1 MGAIMFP
8 ELPVIVY
15 IYRSYV
21 WRNAQIT
28 GAIVL
33 YELQFIVYIV
43 CMFKRCA
50 VPKFVQSTRPF
61 AWMAASSGMPR
72 ILKQRLGVAKLV
84 LDDCSD
90 DQRQAISA
98 AQSRAI
104 RATVQ
109 VELPHMTPVE
119 IASAM
124 LDIQKIAFT
133 VQDQQ
138 DLQNVFVPVKRSDLQ
153 DFRHIEDC
161 FTESEWD
168 VTLDAQH
175 TPERTLITFLHGK
188 AQALGCRWPNE
199 YTLKRWSVFV
209 IMLKQRAMQM
219 PHFNVTISEFE
230 RVRNI
235 SKREFHRSVR
245 IMRPLEPPLTPPPAI
260 PGKDD
265 PLFLATFPALGEQP
279 IASRIQKGQIDFF
292 DNQFRC
298 RGAHLVGDH
307 TLGTMSSSSSAF
319 DMQRPAIDL
328 GGAGIGKF
336 AECMMQSMNQMV
348 RTLMSPQQSRFR
360 REGSFGIEV
369 LDEDGQ
375 SQQDRRT
382 LQIFRPPRQQVMNHC
397 EHIQDR
403 PAINDADVETS
414 PPDRPKPS
422 VDPAPAPS
430 KAPEAF
436 VEETSEENGGQLQK
450 LLAAFGTSR
459 KSQKAKATAAK
470 PAKSSTALK
479 RPAGA
484 KEQDSPALK
493 RRAAEEQDF
502 TYHIRFEASRSQFLC
517 CFVRGVPEGCTKFK
531 VFKFGKGAQFRTKED
546 ARIAAEGHGK
556 KHMRK
561 SGSR

>member
-1 MGAIMFP
+1 
-8 ELPVIVY
+8 
-15 IYRSYV
+15 
-21 WRNAQIT
+21 
-28 GAIVL
+28 
-33 YELQFIVYIV
+33 
-43 CMFKRCA
+43 MFKRCA
-50 VPKFVQSTRPF
+50 VPKFVHPTRPF

-72 ILKQRLGVAKLV
+72 VLKQRLGVAKLV
-84 LDDCSD
+84 LDQCSD
-90 DQRQAISA
+90 DERPNISA

-104 RATVQ
+104 RATVK
-109 VELPHMTPVE
+109 VELACMTPHE

-124 LDIQKIAFT
+124 VDIQRIAFT
-133 VQDQQ
+133 FQDQQ
-138 DLQNVFVPVKRSDLQ
+138 DLQNLFVPVKRSDLQ

-168 VTLDAQH
+168 VTLDAPH

-188 AQALGCRWPNE
+188 AQALGCKWPNE
-199 YTLKRWSVFV
+199 HTLKRWSVFV

-230 RVRNI
+230 RIRAI

-245 IMRPLEPPLTPPPAI
+245 LMRPLEPHLTPPPAI

-298 RGAHLVGDH
+298 RGAHVVGDH

-328 GGAGIGKF
+328 GGAGIGRL

-348 RTLMSPQQSRFR
+348 RTLVSPQPSRFR
-360 REGSFGIEV
+360 REGSFGIED
-369 LDEDGQ
+369 LDADGQ
-375 SQQDRRT
+375 SQQDQGA
-382 LQIFRPPRQQVMNHC
+382 LQIFRPPRQQRMNRC
-397 EHIQDR
+397 QHIQDR
-403 PAINDADVETS
+403 PAIIDAEVETS
-414 PPDRPKPS
+414 PTDRPKPS
-422 VDPAPAPS
+422 VDPANAPPR
-430 KAPEAF
+430 APEAF
-436 VEETSEENGGQLQK
+436 AEETYEDNGGQLQK
-450 LLAAFGTSR
+450 LLAAFGTLR
-459 KSQKAKATAAK
+459 KSQTAPPVKAKATAAK
-470 PAKSSTALK
+470 PATALKRPAGAEAIVVKSSTALK

-502 TYHIRFEASRSQFLC
+502 TYHIRFEASRSQFVC
-517 CFVRGVPEGCTKFK
+517 CFLRGVPEGCRKFK
-531 VFKFGKGAQFRTKED
+531 VFKFGKGAKFRTKED

-556 KHMRK
+556 KHTRK